1 MSTLSVYNLQ
11 GFSTYSNTV
20 RIPGGNTFQIDGDL
34 KIPVGTTAQ
43 RPASP
48 VEGHLRYNTTLT
60 RLEIYANGGWNS
72 VLNTGQDGTTA
83 ARAVDYSM
91 AIREVNPSAQPG
103 WYWINI
109 NGTAQQFW
117 VDTVHD
123 GGGWVLVMQNRI
135 NTGGIGALT
144 YASATN
150 YAPNATG
157 NYGVNYNPT
166 NFNLWVGLRAWSW
179 IVNRN
184 QLNGKLPSGRV
195 KEFVS
200 TAFINLNATSGHTKR
215 MSWNWGGTWG
225 SAFAWSGTGQP
236 VIEAGGSLA
245 GLWSYH
251 IANGYN
257 LSTYDNDQDA
267 IGGNCSTSYGNG
279 PWWYGG
285 CWSGHGFGNN
295 GNSGA
300 GHADAWFW
308 DSSTSDYHNYGAIY
322 IR

>member
-91 AIREVNPSAQPG
+91 AIREVNPDAQPG

-117 VDTVHD
+117 VDTLHD

-135 NTGGIGALT
+135 NTGSIGAVP
-144 YASATN
+144 YATAIN
-150 YAPNATG
+150 YAPTANG
-157 NYGVNYNPT
+157 NYGTGYTPAS
-166 NFNLWVGLRAWSW
+166 FNLWVGLNAWSW
-179 IVNRN
+179 IVNKN
-184 QLNGKLPSGRV
+184 QLYGKLPAGML
-195 KEFVS
+195 KQFVATS
-200 TAFINLNATSGHTKR
+200 YVNLNAVGGHTKR
-215 MSWNWGGTWG
+215 MSWRWGGAWG
-225 SAFAWSGTGQP
+225 SAYAWTGQSQP
-236 VIEAGGSLA
+236 VIEAGGSLS
-245 GLWSYH
+245 GFWSYH
-251 IANGYN
+251 ISNGYN
-257 LSTYDNDQDA
+257 LTTYDNDQDA
-267 IGGNCSTSYGNG
+267 YSSNCSTSYGNHPFWFG
-279 PWWYGG
+279 A
-285 CWSGHGFGNN
+285 CWSGNMWGSTTGSHQAA
-295 GNSGA
+295 SY
-300 GHADAWFW
+300 W
-308 DSSTSDYHNYGAIY
+308 DSSVSDYHNYGALY
-322 IR
+322 LR